1 MRREKI
7 PRRMAGLIACG
18 ERKSRQSAA
27 KVSQIQGIQHICSRP
42 GLFWNGAG
50 RPVKPTGS
58 HTVVPP
64 TSDWAKGKMAE
75 DTLTTSGIGRH
86 GATRLP
92 SVDVDSFNIE
102 LKDDDGFLGDRA
114 SKGAFRKILDTLRK
128 PLKKNG
134 EDPLGSKSAE
144 AIGKSGLDEALVG
157 DDIGAAALVH
167 GAIEEFA
174 QELAYVTRRFLKT
187 KGWADTERI
196 VVGGGFRESRVG
208 ELAIART
215 DIILKAED
223 FKVEMVPIRFD
234 PDDAGLIGCLHL
246 APSWIF
252 EAHDSILAVDIGG
265 TNIRCGVVETR
276 WKKAPDLSKASVWK
290 SELWRHADDEPT
302 REGTVKRLVKM
313 LKELIA
319 AADTEGL
326 KLAPFIGIACPGV
339 INEDGSIEKGA
350 QNLPGNW
357 ESSKFNLPTSLVE
370 AIPEIGDHDTAVL
383 MHNDGVAQGLSEV
396 PFMQDVER
404 WGVLTIGT
412 GLGNAR
418 FTNRRKDKGKS
429 GNDDKDKDEKKDK
442 KSKD

>member
-1 MRREKI
+1 
-7 PRRMAGLIACG
+7 MA
-18 ERKSRQSAA
+18 
-27 KVSQIQGIQHICSRP
+27 
-42 GLFWNGAG
+42 
-50 RPVKPTGS
+50 
-58 HTVVPP
+58 
-64 TSDWAKGKMAE
+64 D
-75 DTLTTSGIGRH
+75 DTLTTTGIGRH

-92 SVDVDSFNIE
+92 SVEVDSFNIE
-102 LKDDDGFLGDRA
+102 LKDEDGFLGDRA

-134 EDPLGSKSAE
+134 DDPLGNKSAE
-144 AIGKSGLDEALVG
+144 QIGKSTLDEALVG
-157 DDIGAAALVH
+157 DDVGAAALVH

-174 QELAYVTRRFLKT
+174 QELAYVTSRFLKS
-187 KGWADTERI
+187 KAWADTERI
-196 VVGGGFRESRVG
+196 VVGGGFRQSRVG
-208 ELAIART
+208 ELAIARA
-215 DIILKAED
+215 DILLKAEG
-223 FKVEMVPIRFD
+223 FKVDLVPIRFH
-234 PDDAGLIGCLHL
+234 PDEAGLIGCLHL

-302 REGTVKRLVKM
+302 REGAVKRLVKM
-313 LKELIA
+313 LKGLIA
-319 AADTEGL
+319 EADAEGL

-339 INEDGSIEKGA
+339 INEDGSITKGA
-350 QNLPGNW
+350 QHLPGNW
-357 ESSKFNLPTSLVE
+357 ESSKFNLPASLVE
-370 AIPEIGDHDTAVL
+370 AIPAIGDHDTAVL

-396 PFMQDVER
+396 PFMQDVDH

-418 FTNRRKDKGKS
+418 FTNRKKE
-429 GNDDKDKDEKKDK
+429 KDKDEKEKDDKKEK

>member
-1 MRREKI
+1 
-7 PRRMAGLIACG
+7 
-18 ERKSRQSAA
+18 
-27 KVSQIQGIQHICSRP
+27 
-42 GLFWNGAG
+42 
-50 RPVKPTGS
+50 
-58 HTVVPP
+58 
-64 TSDWAKGKMAE
+64 MAE
-75 DTLTTSGIGRH
+75 DIIAATTGIARH

-92 SVDVDSFNIE
+92 SVDVDSYNIE
-102 LKDDDGFLGDRA
+102 LKDDDGF
-114 SKGAFRKILDTLRK
+114 SGARPSRGGFREILDTLRK

-134 EDPLGSKSAE
+134 DDPLGSKSAE
-144 AIGKSGLDEALVG
+144 AIGKNALDEALVG
-157 DDIGAAALVH
+157 DDIHASALVH
-167 GAIEEFA
+167 GAIEGFA
-174 QELAYVTRRFLKT
+174 QELAYVTQRFLKT
-187 KGWADTERI
+187 KAWADTERI

-215 DIILKAED
+215 DIILKNAD
-223 FKVEMVPIRFD
+223 FKIDLVPIRFH

-276 WKKAPDLSKASVWK
+276 WKKAPDLSKALVWK

-302 REGTVKRLVKM
+302 REGAVKRLVKM
-313 LKELIA
+313 LKGLITEA
-319 AADTEGL
+319 EAEGL
-326 KLAPFIGIACPGV
+326 KLAPFVGISCPGV
-339 INEDGSIEKGA
+339 INQTGAMERGA

-357 ESSKFNLPTSLVE
+357 ESSKFNLPALLVE
-370 AIPEIGDHDTAVL
+370 GIPEIGGHDTTAL

-396 PFMQDVER
+396 PFMQEVER

-418 FTNRRKDKGKS
+418 FTNRRKEKKEDK
-429 GNDDKDKDEKKDK
+429 KDKEEKKEK

>member
-1 MRREKI
+1 
-7 PRRMAGLIACG
+7 MAQDVVTTTGIA
-18 ERKSRQSAA
+18 Q
-27 KVSQIQGIQHICSRP
+27 
-42 GLFWNGAG
+42 
-50 RPVKPTGS
+50 
-58 HTVVPP
+58 
-64 TSDWAKGKMAE
+64 
-75 DTLTTSGIGRH
+75 H

-114 SKGAFRKILDTLRK
+114 SKGAFRKILDSLRK

-134 EDPLGSKSAE
+134 EDPLGSKSTE
-144 AIGKSGLDEALVG
+144 AIAKSTLDEVLVG
-157 DDIGAAALVH
+157 DDMRAAALVH

-174 QELAYVTRRFLKT
+174 QELAYVARRFLKT
-187 KGWADTERI
+187 KVWADTERI
-196 VVGGGFRESRVG
+196 VVGGGFRGSRVG

-215 DIILKAED
+215 DIILKDED
-223 FKVEMVPIRFD
+223 FKVDLVPIRFD
-234 PDDAGLIGCLHL
+234 PDEAGLIGCLHL

-252 EAHDSILAVDIGG
+252 EAQDGILAVDIGG

-302 REGTVKRLVKM
+302 REGAVKRLVKM

-326 KLAPFIGIACPGV
+326 RLAPFIGIACPGV
-339 INEDGSIEKGA
+339 INDDGSIAKGA

-357 ESSKFNLPTSLVE
+357 ESSKFNLPASLVE
-370 AIPEIGDHDTAVL
+370 AIPQIGDHDTAVL

-396 PFMQDVER
+396 PFMQDVQR
-404 WGVLTIGT
+404 WGGLTIGT

-418 FTNRRKDKGKS
+418 FTNRKKKNKGQ
-429 GNDDKDKDEKKDK
+429 DKDDDNAF
-442 KSKD
+442 

>member
-1 MRREKI
+1 
-7 PRRMAGLIACG
+7 
-18 ERKSRQSAA
+18 
-27 KVSQIQGIQHICSRP
+27 
-42 GLFWNGAG
+42 
-50 RPVKPTGS
+50 
-58 HTVVPP
+58 
-64 TSDWAKGKMAE
+64 MAE
-75 DTLTTSGIGRH
+75 DVITTTGIARH

-114 SKGAFRKILDTLRK
+114 SKGAFRKILDSLRK

-134 EDPLGSKSAE
+134 DDPLGEKSAE
-144 AIGKSGLDEALVG
+144 AIGKSVLDEVLVG
-157 DDIGAAALVH
+157 DDIRAAALVH

-174 QELAYVTRRFLKT
+174 HELAYVTQRFLKT
-187 KGWADTERI
+187 KAWADTERI

-215 DIILKAED
+215 DIILKNAD
-223 FKVEMVPIRFD
+223 FKVDLVPIRHH

-276 WKKAPDLSKASVWK
+276 WKKASDLSKAEVWK
-290 SELWRHADDEPT
+290 SELWRHANDEPT
-302 REGTVKRLVKM
+302 REGAVKRLVKM
-313 LKELIA
+313 LKGLIEE
-319 AADTEGL
+319 ADSEGL

-339 INEDGSIEKGA
+339 INADGSIEKGA

-357 ESSKFNLPTSLVE
+357 ESSKFNLPASLVE
-370 AIPEIGDHDTAVL
+370 AIPQIGDHDTAVV

-418 FTNRRKDKGKS
+418 FTNRRNGKDKDK
-429 GNDDKDKDEKKDK
+429 DDKKDKDEKKDK
-442 KSKD
+442 DKKGGD

>member
-1 MRREKI
+1 
-7 PRRMAGLIACG
+7 MADDIVTTTGIA
-18 ERKSRQSAA
+18 
-27 KVSQIQGIQHICSRP
+27 
-42 GLFWNGAG
+42 
-50 RPVKPTGS
+50 
-58 HTVVPP
+58 
-64 TSDWAKGKMAE
+64 
-75 DTLTTSGIGRH
+75 RH

-102 LKDDDGFLGDRA
+102 LKDDEGFVGDRA
-114 SKGAFRKILDTLRK
+114 SKGAFRAIFDKWRK
-128 PLKKNG
+128 PLRKSG
-134 EDPLGSKSAE
+134 EDPFGDEPSDEISKKTLD
-144 AIGKSGLDEALVG
+144 AILIG
-157 DDIGAAALVH
+157 DDLEASAILH
-167 GAIEEFA
+167 SAIEEFA

-187 KGWADTERI
+187 KAWDKTERI
-196 VVGGGFRESRVG
+196 VVGGGFRDSRLG

-215 DIILKAED
+215 EIILKD
-223 FKVEMVPIRFD
+223 DDLKVDMVPIRLH
-234 PDDAGLIGCLHL
+234 PDEAGLIGTLHL

-276 WKKAPDLSKASVWK
+276 WKKAPDLSKAAVWK

-302 REGTVKRLVKM
+302 REGAVKRLVKM
-313 LKELIA
+313 LKDLIA
-319 AADTEGL
+319 AAQAEGL

-357 ESSKFNLPTSLVE
+357 ESSKFNLPASLVE
-370 AIPEIGDHDTAVL
+370 AIPQIGDHDTAVL

-418 FTNRRKDKGKS
+418 YTNRKKENGKDKDDKKS
-429 GNDDKDKDEKKDK
+429 KDKDEKDEKKAK

>member
-1 MRREKI
+1 
-7 PRRMAGLIACG
+7 
-18 ERKSRQSAA
+18 
-27 KVSQIQGIQHICSRP
+27 
-42 GLFWNGAG
+42 
-50 RPVKPTGS
+50 
-58 HTVVPP
+58 
-64 TSDWAKGKMAE
+64 MAE
-75 DTLTTSGIGRH
+75 DTVTTTGIGRH
-86 GATRLP
+86 GAARLP
-92 SVDVDSFNIE
+92 SVEVDNFNIE

-134 EDPLGSKSAE
+134 DDPLGDKSAE
-144 AIGKSGLDEALVG
+144 QIGKGTLDEALVG
-157 DDIGAAALVH
+157 DDVRAAALVH

-174 QELAYVTRRFLKT
+174 QELTYVTSRFLKS
-187 KGWADTERI
+187 KAWADTERI
-196 VVGGGFRESRVG
+196 VVGGGFRQSRLG

-215 DIILKAED
+215 DILLKAEG
-223 FKVEMVPIRFD
+223 FKVDLVPIRFD

-252 EAHDSILAVDIGG
+252 EAYDSILAVDIGG

-302 REGTVKRLVKM
+302 REGAVKRLVKM
-313 LKELIA
+313 LKGLIA
-319 AADTEGL
+319 EAGAEGL

-339 INEDGSIEKGA
+339 ISEDGSIAKGA

-357 ESSKFNLPTSLVE
+357 ESSKFNLPASLVE
-370 AIPEIGDHDTAVL
+370 AIPQIGDHDTAVL

-418 FTNRRKDKGKS
+418 FSNRRKDG
-429 GNDDKDKDEKKDK
+429 DKNERKEKKDR
-442 KSKD
+442 D

>member
-1 MRREKI
+1 
-7 PRRMAGLIACG
+7 
-18 ERKSRQSAA
+18 
-27 KVSQIQGIQHICSRP
+27 
-42 GLFWNGAG
+42 
-50 RPVKPTGS
+50 
-58 HTVVPP
+58 
-64 TSDWAKGKMAE
+64 MAE
-75 DTLTTSGIGRH
+75 DVITTTGIAGH

-102 LKDDDGFLGDRA
+102 LKDEEGFLGDRA
-114 SKGAFRKILDTLRK
+114 SKGAFRKILDGLRK
-128 PLKKNG
+128 PLKKSG
-134 EDPLGSKSAE
+134 DDPLGSKSAE
-144 AIGKSGLDEALVG
+144 AIAKSTLDDALVG

-174 QELAYVTRRFLKT
+174 QELAHVTRRFLKT
-187 KGWADTERI
+187 KAWADTQRI

-208 ELAIART
+208 EIAIART
-215 DIILKAED
+215 DIILKSEALKID
-223 FKVEMVPIRFD
+223 MLPIRFH
-234 PDDAGLIGCLHL
+234 PDDAGLIGTLHL

-276 WKKAPDLSKASVWK
+276 WKKASDLSKASVWK

-302 REGTVKRLVKM
+302 REGAVKRLTKM

-319 AADTEGL
+319 AADTEGFR
-326 KLAPFIGIACPGV
+326 LAPFVGIACPGV
-339 INEDGSIEKGA
+339 INEDGSIQKGA

-357 ESSKFNLPTSLVE
+357 ESSKFNLPASLVE
-370 AIPEIGDHDTAVL
+370 AIPMIGEHDTAVL

-418 FTNRRKDKGKS
+418 FTNRRKENVKENG
-429 GNDDKDKDEKKDK
+429 KDKNKNEKEDDNPEKYAKKDK
-442 KSKD
+442 KIKE